1 MERQYIFFKSG
12 RGLLVFS
19 AGIAGIVACAEA
31 LPLLFPEAS
40 GFVIALVVALTVI
53 VIIASLKADAKS
65 RHSRRNGNGKSE
77 IRSKTG

>member
-1 MERQYIFFKSG
+1 MEKQYIFFKSG

-40 GFVIALVVALTVI
+40 VFVIALVVALTVI

-65 RHSRRNGNGKSE
+65 RHSPRNGNGKSE